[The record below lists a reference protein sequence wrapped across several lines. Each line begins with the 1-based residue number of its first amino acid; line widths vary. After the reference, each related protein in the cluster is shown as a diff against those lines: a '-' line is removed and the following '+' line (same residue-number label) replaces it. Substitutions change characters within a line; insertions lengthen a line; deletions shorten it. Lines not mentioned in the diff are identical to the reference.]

1 MKNSTIQM
9 KKIILGIILFAGI
22 TSLAT
27 AQGVHLNLYSSYV
40 FDDDVDSYYSN
51 TSYFNGTIKGGYSWG
66 GGLEFKAAPTKGIE
80 LKYLHRSTTAPMEYY
95 DVVTKHTTFDVGL
108 NYILIGGNNYF
119 KTGGKVEPYA
129 GADIGM
135 ALIYVT
141 NPDNSKENNS
151 TNFAWDIKLGANI
164 WVNEKIAIK
173 LQADVLSAVQAAGG
187 GVYFGTG
194 GAGAGV
200 SAYSTMYQW
209 GLGGGLTVKLK

>member
-1 MKNSTIQM
+1 M
-9 KKIILGIILFAGI
+9 LGL
-22 TSLAT
+22 T
-27 AQGVHLNLYSSYV
+27 
-40 FDDDVDSYYSN
+40 
-51 TSYFNGTIKGGYSWG
+51 
-66 GGLEFKAAPTKGIE
+66 
-80 LKYLHRSTTAPMEYY
+80 
-95 DVVTKHTTFDVGL
+95 
-108 NYILIGGNNYF
+108 ILIGGNNYF

-141 NPDNSKENNS
+141 NPDNNKENNS

-164 WVNEKIAIK
+164 WVSEKIALK

-209 GLGGGLTVKLK
+209 GLGGGLAVKLK